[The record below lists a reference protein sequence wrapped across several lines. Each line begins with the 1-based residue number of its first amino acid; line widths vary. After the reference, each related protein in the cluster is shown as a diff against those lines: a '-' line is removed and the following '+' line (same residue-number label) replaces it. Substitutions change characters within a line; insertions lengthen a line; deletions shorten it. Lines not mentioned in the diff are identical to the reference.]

1 MTLSDFWLVVRH
13 CIRLVV
19 IVPIVCAVLA
29 GCCVCASD
37 LMWGRSFKADA
48 TLSIADPSSILNT
61 TSLSNLMNAIAQSE
75 TSAVTNE
82 STIAV
87 AESDAA
93 EQSVTFTVS
102 AASANDA
109 VSTAN
114 LLTSRTAESIRQM
127 LDDQSD
133 AYLKISDEAARAEEG
148 VLLSQNITAAD
159 RAAALRSC
167 AITASGAKLAE
178 SSSLVSIVL
187 KYALVGF
194 VGGLFLVIC
203 ALALFDS
210 AKRPIKGRA
219 DVAEVANLPI
229 LAEGSSA
236 VFGERLWANI
246 QFVKEDAKTICIV
259 PISGTSDGQIAA
271 TLSKA
276 IEDYYSE
283 QISNA
288 HSLDTI
294 DIDPPAVIEC
304 NALSSDIEGARV
316 ARESDITLLVV
327 QPWSDT
333 VPTLRNALAELKLAG
348 ASVEGLIVLCNSDKR
363 HCLKRS

>member
-1 MTLSDFWLVVRH
+1 MTLSDLWLVVRH
-13 CIRLVV
+13 YIKLVI

-29 GCCVCASD
+29 GCCACAVDS
-37 LMWGRSFKADA
+37 MRGQSFKADA

-61 TSLSNLMNAIAQSE
+61 TSLSNLMSAIAQSE
-75 TSAVTNE
+75 ASAATNE
-82 STIAV
+82 STTVV

-93 EQSVTFTVS
+93 DQSVTFTVS
-102 AASANDA
+102 AASASDA

-114 LLTSRTAESIRQM
+114 LLTSQTAESIRQT

-133 AYLKISDEAARAEEG
+133 TYLKISDEAAQAEEG
-148 VLLSQNITAAD
+148 VLPSQGITAAD
-159 RAAALRSC
+159 RAAALRCCVLTVSE
-167 AITASGAKLAE
+167 AKLDE
-178 SSSLVSIVL
+178 SGSLAPMVI
-187 KYALVGF
+187 KYMLVGL

-203 ALALFDS
+203 FLALFDS

-219 DVAEVANLPI
+219 DIAEVTSLPV

-246 QFVKEDAKTICIV
+246 QFVKEEAKTICIV
-259 PISGTSDGQIAA
+259 PISGVSDGQIAA
-271 TLSKA
+271 ALSKA
-276 IEDYYSE
+276 IENYYTG

-288 HSLDTI
+288 HSCDTVGI
-294 DIDPPAVIEC
+294 NSSTVVEC

-327 QPWSDT
+327 RPWTDT
-333 VPTLRNALAELKLAG
+333 VPTLRNALAELNLAG
-348 ASVEGLIVLCNSDKR
+348 ASVEGLIVLYK
-363 HCLKRS
+363 